1 MKQVTDP
8 EELARHILG
17 GKGIIYMPEESSGG
31 IWENIPNHECMEFC
45 VHDVIEAAKS
55 GEYYYPEATN
65 DKG

>member
-17 GKGIIYMPEESSGG
+17 GKGIICMPQENNGRF
-31 IWENIPNHECMEFC
+31 WENVPNHECMEFS
-45 VHDVIEAAKS
+45 VHNIKQAAKS

-65 DKG
+65 D